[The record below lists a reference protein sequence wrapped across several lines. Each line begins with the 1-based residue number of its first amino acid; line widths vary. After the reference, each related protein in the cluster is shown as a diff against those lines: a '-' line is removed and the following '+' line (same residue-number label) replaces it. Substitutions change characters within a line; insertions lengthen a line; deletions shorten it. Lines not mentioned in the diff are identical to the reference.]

1 MDVCGK
7 DGQLL
12 TQRIELTEFNKFY
25 MIVGT
30 NQSYKS
36 LGHLVSSLRDP
47 TNSLY
52 LEECLPPSEYG
63 MYNKIII

>member
-12 TQRIELTEFNKFY
+12 SQRVELTECNKFL
-25 MIVGT
+25 IVGT
-30 NQSYKS
+30 NQNYSS
-36 LGHLVSSLRDP
+36 LGHLVSSLKDP

-63 MYNKIII
+63 MYSNTNI

>member
-12 TQRIELTEFNKFY
+12 SQRVELTESNTFL
-25 MIVGT
+25 IVGT

-36 LGHLVSSLRDP
+36 LGHLVSSLKDP
-47 TNSLY
+47 TNPLY

-63 MYNKIII
+63 TYNNIKI